1 MRQVQRNRADR
12 LDSRENDL
20 WCLRRGTCT
29 PGYGDASWAKILN
42 LSPDWIGSQNST
54 TPPTQQT
61 TIANSSKDN
70 SANTNLP
77 LTSMLQHS
85 SSALPTEKT
94 KLNSLHQKQT
104 TNTTVKRVT
113 NTSDSASTVSIETTA
128 SPSPTARNSSTTVTN
143 TSDSASTV
151 SIETTASP
159 SPTARNSS
167 TTVTNTSDSAS
178 TVSIETT
185 ASPSPT
191 ARNSST
197 TVANTSDSASTVSI
211 ETTASPSPT
220 ARNSSTTVTNTSDS
234 ASTGSNET
242 TASPS
247 STARNS
253 STTDTNT
260 SDPASTE
267 SNNTA
272 ASPSLITPESNT
284 TVTNTSDSASTVSNE
299 TTASPSSTARKSS
312 TTVTNTSDSASTVS
326 NETTASPSSTAR
338 KSSTTDPDTSDSA
351 STVSNETTASP
362 SPTARNSSTT
372 GNNNRKFDRE
382 NQTKAPVSTVTN
394 TSDSA
399 SAVFSINITSPPI
412 TTPHTTGVYTIT
424 RGKDAFQVK
433 LENIDIKTKNY
444 SVEYIDNFD
453 NSNMTKEFG
462 SNTDLQIK
470 FKDLKLCHSY
480 TVHVIPQCEARG
492 NATFDT
498 ELKETDITNMTLNKD
513 EVCFKTEWNLTHW
526 WCIEKNHE
534 SCTEKPLTIKHC
546 KGISI
551 TLPPAETPNIAFTNW
566 MPSRL
571 NWTNQP
577 KNCSDLNIS
586 CTSNGSQHN
595 FTVKSGKEVTEVQL
609 FQKYE
614 CKGIFHYR
622 PLACC
627 DKNITSK
634 DLVINVTCDVRNVL
648 EFKPSNT
655 SIKAIWNITKENCP
669 MSGFSSKVTCS
680 SGSKKESC
688 TLQPS
693 HKECDVNNLEPYTPY
708 KCTFKAESDGL
719 SHSETKD
726 LKTLPGRP
734 NISKPETGFISN
746 NAFRVNCTL
755 INWNGGNGMFHA
767 KIFPASDKE
776 IYDNKKCFFI
786 FDNLNYL
793 TTYKVEVYGVNSN
806 GTRSESFPVVY
817 TTNYNDRA
825 VLGFLVFLII
835 LTSIALLFVLYKI
848 YLLKRKQLSDERE
861 MDDLL
866 PTNTL
871 LPVEPISADALVETY
886 KKKIADEGRLFME
899 EFQSIPRIFS
909 NYTVKEAKKAENQ
922 SKNRY
927 VDILPYDYNRV
938 PLSNGGRHD
947 YINASF
953 IEGYKE
959 SNKYIAAQGP
969 KEETIGDFWRMTW
982 EQNTSIIVMV
992 TRCEE
997 GNKNKCAQYWPSAER
1012 ETEIFDDFVVKIK
1025 GEENCPDYIIRRLS
1039 VMNRKEKTP
1048 EREVTH
1054 IQFTSWPDHG
1064 VPGDPG
1070 LLLKLRR
1077 RVNSF
1082 KNVFSGPI
1090 VTHCSAGVGRTGT
1103 YICIDAMIESLE
1115 AEGRVDI
1122 YGYVAKL
1129 RRQRCLM
1136 VQVEAQYVLIHTA
1149 LIEYNQ
1155 FGETEISLTDFH
1167 SVVNTLRQKEGNEP
1181 SLLEMEFQKIPK
1193 FKNWRT
1199 SNTASTEENK
1209 KKNRNSS
1216 VVPYDFNRVL
1226 IKLEED
1232 VSNGSDAEEDED
1244 YSSDEE
1250 DEIPTKYINAS
1261 YMDGYWCPKGL
1272 IAAQGPLSDTVADF
1286 LQMLY
1291 QHRVKTVVM
1300 LSDCTENG
1308 QEFCSQYWNDEK
1320 REFGEMV
1327 VEVKKTETFDT
1338 YIRRSLEIQHTKR
1351 KESHTTAQYQFLKWE
1366 GNELPPNPCDLIDM
1380 MKSIRQNGGY
1390 KNSQENR
1397 GTPVVTHC
1405 NDGSSRSGIFC
1416 ALWNILDSADT
1427 EKLVDVFQVSKH
1439 LRKERQGMITSLE
1452 QYQFLYAALEVAFPV
1467 QNGEV
1472 KKSAT
1477 TPDTMQVI
1485 NEQTALMSATTE
1497 DQEVAESSQQVE
1509 QKADAEP
1516 TEAAKPTEPTEPM
1529 KPAETTMTSESSEQ
1543 TEKAPSESPTNGPAV
1558 SVEV

>member
-1 MRQVQRNRADR
+1 M
-12 LDSRENDL
+12 S
-20 WCLRRGTCT
+20 
-29 PGYGDASWAKILN
+29 
-42 LSPDWIGSQNST
+42 
-54 TPPTQQT
+54 
-61 TIANSSKDN
+61 
-70 SANTNLP
+70 
-77 LTSMLQHS
+77 
-85 SSALPTEKT
+85 
-94 KLNSLHQKQT
+94 
-104 TNTTVKRVT
+104 
-113 NTSDSASTVSIETTA
+113 
-128 SPSPTARNSSTTVTN
+128 
-143 TSDSASTV
+143 
-151 SIETTASP
+151 
-159 SPTARNSS
+159 
-167 TTVTNTSDSAS
+167 
-178 TVSIETT
+178 
-185 ASPSPT
+185 
-191 ARNSST
+191 
-197 TVANTSDSASTVSI
+197 
-211 ETTASPSPT
+211 
-220 ARNSSTTVTNTSDS
+220 
-234 ASTGSNET
+234 
-242 TASPS
+242 
-247 STARNS
+247 
-253 STTDTNT
+253 
-260 SDPASTE
+260 
-267 SNNTA
+267 
-272 ASPSLITPESNT
+272 
-284 TVTNTSDSASTVSNE
+284 
-299 TTASPSSTARKSS
+299 KSS
-312 TTVTNTSDSASTVS
+312 L
-326 NETTASPSSTAR
+326 
-338 KSSTTDPDTSDSA
+338 
-351 STVSNETTASP
+351 
-362 SPTARNSSTT
+362 
-372 GNNNRKFDRE
+372 
-382 NQTKAPVSTVTN
+382 
-394 TSDSA
+394 
-399 SAVFSINITSPPI
+399 FSLLLI
-412 TTPHTTGVYTIT
+412 G
-424 RGKDAFQVK
+424 
-433 LENIDIKTKNY
+433 
-444 SVEYIDNFD
+444 
-453 NSNMTKEFG
+453 
-462 SNTDLQIK
+462 
-470 FKDLKLCHSY
+470 
-480 TVHVIPQCEARG
+480 
-492 NATFDT
+492 
-498 ELKETDITNMTLNKD
+498 
-513 EVCFKTEWNLTHW
+513 
-526 WCIEKNHE
+526 
-534 SCTEKPLTIKHC
+534 
-546 KGISI
+546 
-551 TLPPAETPNIAFTNW
+551 
-566 MPSRL
+566 
-571 NWTNQP
+571 
-577 KNCSDLNIS
+577 
-586 CTSNGSQHN
+586 
-595 FTVKSGKEVTEVQL
+595 
-609 FQKYE
+609 
-614 CKGIFHYR
+614 
-622 PLACC
+622 
-627 DKNITSK
+627 
-634 DLVINVTCDVRNVL
+634 
-648 EFKPSNT
+648 
-655 SIKAIWNITKENCP
+655 
-669 MSGFSSKVTCS
+669 
-680 SGSKKESC
+680 
-688 TLQPS
+688 
-693 HKECDVNNLEPYTPY
+693 
-708 KCTFKAESDGL
+708 
-719 SHSETKD
+719 
-726 LKTLPGRP
+726 P
-734 NISKPETGFISN
+734 NISKPEARFISS

-755 INWNGGNGMFHA
+755 FKWNGGNGMFHA
-767 KIFPASDKE
+767 EIFPASDKG
-776 IYDNKKCFFI
+776 IYKNETCFFI

-793 TTYKVEVYGVNSN
+793 TTYKVEVFIIHLGL
-806 GTRSESFPVVY
+806 FQC
-817 TTNYNDRA
+817 A
-825 VLGFLVFLII
+825 VHKVKAPMFFLSLSIMPIFVFL
-835 LTSIALLFVLYKI
+835 LGLI
-848 YLLKRKQLSDERE
+848 YISSLID
-861 MDDLL
+861 
-866 PTNTL
+866 TL

-927 VDILPYDYNRV
+927 VDILPCRLNNQQMQCGFLMV
-938 PLSNGGRHD
+938 
-947 YINASF
+947 YILF
-953 IEGYKE
+953 FLCFY
-959 SNKYIAAQGP
+959 GP

-1232 VSNGSDAEEDED
+1232 ISNGSDAEEDED

-1320 REFGEMV
+1320 KEFGEMV
-1327 VEVKKTETFDT
+1327 VEVKETDTFPT

-1397 GTPVVTHC
+1397 GAPVVTHC

-1439 LRKERQGMITSLE
+1439 LRKERQGMITSL
-1452 QYQFLYAALEVAFPV
+1452 
-1467 QNGEV
+1467 
-1472 KKSAT
+1472 
-1477 TPDTMQVI
+1477 
-1485 NEQTALMSATTE
+1485 
-1497 DQEVAESSQQVE
+1497 
-1509 QKADAEP
+1509 
-1516 TEAAKPTEPTEPM
+1516 
-1529 KPAETTMTSESSEQ
+1529 
-1543 TEKAPSESPTNGPAV
+1543 V
-1558 SVEV
+1558 SLHE

>member
-1 MRQVQRNRADR
+1 MAT
-12 LDSRENDL
+12 LL
-20 WCLRRGTCT
+20 GLRFL
-29 PGYGDASWAKILN
+29 ILA
-42 LSPDWIGSQNST
+42 LTGLAVCKESTGQNST

-61 TIANSSKDN
+61 TIANSSK
-70 SANTNLP
+70 
-77 LTSMLQHS
+77 
-85 SSALPTEKT
+85 
-94 KLNSLHQKQT
+94 
-104 TNTTVKRVT
+104 VT

-128 SPSPTARNSSTTVTN
+128 SPSPTARNFSTTDTNTSDSTSTGSNNTAASPSSITPDTTVTN

-159 SPTARNSS
+159 SPTARNFSTTDTNTSDSTSTGSNNTAASPSS
-167 TTVTNTSDSAS
+167 ITPDTTDTNTSDSTSTGSNNTADSPSSITPGTTDTNTSDSTSTGSNNTAGSPSSITPDTTVTNTSDSAS
-178 TVSIETT
+178 TVSIKTT

-191 ARNSST
+191 A
-197 TVANTSDSASTVSI
+197 
-211 ETTASPSPT
+211 
-220 ARNSSTTVTNTSDS
+220 
-234 ASTGSNET
+234 
-242 TASPS
+242 
-247 STARNS
+247 
-253 STTDTNT
+253 
-260 SDPASTE
+260 
-267 SNNTA
+267 
-272 ASPSLITPESNT
+272 L
-284 TVTNTSDSASTVSNE
+284 
-299 TTASPSSTARKSS
+299 
-312 TTVTNTSDSASTVS
+312 TNTSDSASTVS

-351 STVSNETTASP
+351 STVSIETTASP
-362 SPTARNSSTT
+362 SPTARNFSTT
-372 GNNNRKFDRE
+372 E
-382 NQTKAPVSTVTN
+382 NQTKGPEVSTC
-394 TSDSA
+394 
-399 SAVFSINITSPPI
+399 
-412 TTPHTTGVYTIT
+412 VYTIT

-433 LENIDIKTKNY
+433 LENIDIKTKTY

-462 SNTDLQIK
+462 SNTDLEIK
-470 FKDLKLCHSY
+470 FKDLKLCHNY

-498 ELKETDITNMTLNKD
+498 ELKETDITNMNLKTDK
-513 EVCFKTEWNLTHW
+513 VCFKTKWNLTHW

-534 SCTEKPLTIKHC
+534 SCTKKPLTIKHC

-551 TLPPAETPNIAFTNW
+551 TLPPAETPNITFMNW

-571 NWTNQP
+571 NWTNKP
-577 KNCSDLNIS
+577 ENCRDLNIS
-586 CTSNGSQHN
+586 CTSNGSRHN
-595 FTVKSGKEVTEVQL
+595 FIVESGKNVTEAQL

-627 DKNITSK
+627 EENITSE
-634 DLVINVTCDVRNVL
+634 DLVINVTCDVRNVT

-669 MSGFSSKVTCS
+669 MSGFSSEVTCF
-680 SGSKKESC
+680 SGSKTESC
-688 TLQPS
+688 TLQPP
-693 HKECDVNNLEPYTPY
+693 HKECDVNHLEPYIKY
-708 KCTFKAESDGL
+708 KCTFKAEYDGL

-726 LKTLPGRP
+726 VKTLPGRP
-734 NISKPETGFISN
+734 NISKPEARFISS

-755 INWNGGNGMFHA
+755 FKWNGGNGMFHA
-767 KIFPASDKE
+767 EIFPASDKG
-776 IYDNKKCFFI
+776 IYKNETCFFI

-793 TTYKVEVYGVNSN
+793 TTYKVEVYGKNSN
-806 GTRSESFPVVY
+806 GNQSERFPVDY

-1232 VSNGSDAEEDED
+1232 ISNGSDAEEDED

-1320 REFGEMV
+1320 KEFGEMV
-1327 VEVKKTETFDT
+1327 VEVKETDTFPT

-1397 GTPVVTHC
+1397 GAPVVTHC

-1477 TPDTMQVI
+1477 TPDTVQVI

>member
-1 MRQVQRNRADR
+1 MAT
-12 LDSRENDL
+12 LL
-20 WCLRRGTCT
+20 GLRFL
-29 PGYGDASWAKILN
+29 ILV
-42 LSPDWIGSQNST
+42 LTGLAVCIGSSAGSPASTTAPVSVSEGGNSSVGQNST
-54 TPPTQQT
+54 IPPTQQT
-61 TIANSSKDN
+61 TIANTLANSSKDP
-70 SANTNLP
+70 S
-77 LTSMLQHS
+77 
-85 SSALPTEKT
+85 
-94 KLNSLHQKQT
+94 
-104 TNTTVKRVT
+104 
-113 NTSDSASTVSIETTA
+113 TSDSTRTSKVTTTTL
-128 SPSPTARNSSTTVTN
+128 PSPTA
-143 TSDSASTV
+143 
-151 SIETTASP
+151 P
-159 SPTARNSS
+159 M
-167 TTVTNTSDSAS
+167 
-178 TVSIETT
+178 
-185 ASPSPT
+185 
-191 ARNSST
+191 
-197 TVANTSDSASTVSI
+197 
-211 ETTASPSPT
+211 
-220 ARNSSTTVTNTSDS
+220 
-234 ASTGSNET
+234 
-242 TASPS
+242 
-247 STARNS
+247 
-253 STTDTNT
+253 
-260 SDPASTE
+260 
-267 SNNTA
+267 
-272 ASPSLITPESNT
+272 SNT
-284 TVTNTSDSASTVSNE
+284 TENQKKGPE
-299 TTASPSSTARKSS
+299 KSS
-312 TTVTNTSDSASTVS
+312 C
-326 NETTASPSSTAR
+326 
-338 KSSTTDPDTSDSA
+338 
-351 STVSNETTASP
+351 
-362 SPTARNSSTT
+362 
-372 GNNNRKFDRE
+372 
-382 NQTKAPVSTVTN
+382 
-394 TSDSA
+394 
-399 SAVFSINITSPPI
+399 
-412 TTPHTTGVYTIT
+412 VYTIT
-424 RGKDAFQVK
+424 RGTDAFEVE
-433 LENIDIKTKNY
+433 LENIDTNEKNY
-444 SVEYIDNFD
+444 SFQYTDTSD
-453 NSNMTKEFG
+453 NSSVKLMFEN
-462 SNTDLQIK
+462 NTTLQIQ
-470 FKDLKLCHSY
+470 FKDLKPCHIY
-480 TVHVIPQCEARG
+480 RAHVNPFCNHSKAD
-492 NATFDT
+492 TFET
-498 ELKETDITNMTLNKD
+498 KLIETDITNMTLEKD
-513 EVCFKTEWNLTHW
+513 KVCFKTKWKLTTEL
-526 WCIEKNHE
+526 CFERNNE
-534 SCTEKPLTIKHC
+534 SCTEKLLTIEGHNC
-546 KGISI
+546 KSKDIRI
-551 TLPPAETPNIAFTNW
+551 TLPPAEDPEITFTNW
-566 MPSRL
+566 IPSRL
-571 NWTNQP
+571 NWTNKP
-577 KNCSDLNIS
+577 EKCNCNLNIS
-586 CTSNGSQHN
+586 CIPTGSQQS
-595 FTVKSGKEVTEVQL
+595 FIVESGKEVKN
-609 FQKYE
+609 FQPFQEYN
-614 CKGIFHYR
+614 CTGIFHYR
-622 PLACC
+622 ASAFCH
-627 DKNITSK
+627 KNITSK
-634 DLVINVTCDVRNVL
+634 PILFTIKCDVR
-648 EFKPSNT
+648 
-655 SIKAIWNITKENCP
+655 KAIEFTPGNNSIQAKWNENGNNCSMP
-669 MSGFSSKVTCS
+669 VTSSDVICSESNDFKKVSGHCS
-680 SGSKKESC
+680 LKSQKSC
-688 TLQPS
+688 TV
-693 HKECDVNNLEPYTPY
+693 DNLKTFTTYH
-708 KCTFKAESDGL
+708 CTFNAIHEGL
-719 SHSETKD
+719 LRNVTEEK
-726 LKTLPGRP
+726 KTLPGRP
-734 NISKPETGFISN
+734 TLYTPKASFVSN
-746 NAFRVNCTL
+746 NAFLVRCN
-755 INWNGGNGMFHA
+755 INQWNGAQGIYYA
-767 KIFPASDKE
+767 SISPASDKHHYQNE
-776 IYDNKKCFFI
+776 SCFFI
-786 FDNLNYL
+786 FDNLYYL
-793 TTYKVEVYGVNSN
+793 TKYTVKVYGVNGN
-806 GTRSESFPVVY
+806 KIKGEAIHVDY
-817 TTNYNDRA
+817 KTNYNDRA
-825 VLGFLVFLII
+825 VLGFLGFLIF

-861 MDDLL
+861 LDDLL

-871 LPVEPISADALVETY
+871 LPVEPIAADMLVETY

-927 VDILPYDYNRV
+927 IDILPYDYNRV

-982 EQNTSIIVMV
+982 EQNSSIIVMV

-997 GNKNKCAQYWPSAER
+997 GNKNKCAQYWPSVER

-1039 VMNRKEKTP
+1039 VMNRKEKTS

-1090 VTHCSAGVGRTGT
+1090 VIHCSAGVGRTGT

-1167 SVVNTLRQKEGNEP
+1167 SAVNTLRQKEGSEP
-1181 SLLEMEFQKIPK
+1181 SLLEMEFQKLPK

-1232 VSNGSDAEEDED
+1232 VSNGSDAEDDED

-1308 QEFCSQYWNDEK
+1308 QEFSSQYWNDEK
-1320 REFGEMV
+1320 KEFGEMV
-1327 VEVKKTETFDT
+1327 VEVKETETFPT
-1338 YIRRSLEIQHTKR
+1338 YIRRRLEIQHTKR
-1351 KESHTTAQYQFLKWE
+1351 KESHMTEQYQFLKWA
-1366 GNELPPNPCDLIDM
+1366 GNELPPNPCDLVDM

-1390 KNSQENR
+1390 KNSRENR
-1397 GTPVVTHC
+1397 GAPVVAHC
-1405 NDGSSRSGIFC
+1405 NDGCSRSGIFC

-1472 KKSAT
+1472 KKSTA
-1477 TPDTMQVI
+1477 TPDTVQVI
-1485 NEQTALMSATTE
+1485 NEQTALMSATSE
-1497 DQEVAESSQQVE
+1497 DQEGAESSQQVE

-1516 TEAAKPTEPTEPM
+1516 TEAAKAAEPTEPTET
-1529 KPAETTMTSESSEQ
+1529 AVTSESSEQ
-1543 TEKAPSESPTNGPAV
+1543 TEKAPSESTTNGPTV